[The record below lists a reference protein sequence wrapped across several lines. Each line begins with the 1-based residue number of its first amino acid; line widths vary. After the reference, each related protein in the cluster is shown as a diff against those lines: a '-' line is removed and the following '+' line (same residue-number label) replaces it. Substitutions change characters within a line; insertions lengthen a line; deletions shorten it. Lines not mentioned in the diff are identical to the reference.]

1 MQIVVKG
8 KNVEVT
14 EALRSYVEK
23 KIGRLDRYLD
33 HISECTVEL
42 TREMTKSAQARHV
55 VQVTMLA
62 NGTILRAEE
71 RAGDMYAG
79 IDTVVDTMHR
89 QLVRFKE
96 RLHRARSRTS
106 LRVMG
111 TEPALTPEELARGE
125 EEEEG
130 LPHIA
135 RVKRF
140 EMKPMTAEEA
150 ASQMELIG
158 HDFFVF
164 YNADRNAFNVLY
176 RREEGGYGLIEPV
189 LA

>member
-42 TREMTKSAQARHV
+42 TREMTKSAQARDV

-79 IDTVVDTMHR
+79 IDTVFDTMHR

-106 LRVMG
+106 LRAMG
-111 TEPALTPEELARGE
+111 TEPELTPEELARA

-130 LPHIA
+130 QPQIA

-140 EMKPMTAEEA
+140 AMKPMTAEEA
-150 ASQMELIG
+150 AGQMELIG

-164 YNADRNAFNVLY
+164 YNADRDTFNVLY
-176 RREEGGYGLIEPV
+176 RRQEGGYGLIEPV

>member
-33 HISECTVEL
+33 HITECTVEL
-42 TREMTKSAQARHV
+42 AREMTKSAQARDV

-62 NGTILRAEE
+62 RGAILRAEE

-79 IDTVVDTMHR
+79 IDTVFDTMHR
-89 QLVRFKE
+89 QLVRYKE
-96 RLHRARSRTS
+96 RSQRGRGLGAGRAFVGESE
-106 LRVMG
+106 L
-111 TEPALTPEELARGE
+111 APEEMTGE
-125 EEEEG
+125 EEQPNIE
-130 LPHIA
+130 

-140 EMKPMTAEEA
+140 AMKPMAAEEA
-150 ASQMELIG
+150 LGQMELLG

-164 YNADRNAFNVLY
+164 FNMDRNAFNVLY
-176 RREEGGYGLIEPV
+176 RRQQGGYGLIEPI
-189 LA
+189 LD

>member
-33 HISECTVEL
+33 HINECTVEL

-79 IDTVVDTMHR
+79 IDTVFDTMHR

-96 RLHRARSRTS
+96 RLHRTRSRAS
-106 LRVMG
+106 LKAIA
-111 TEPALTPEELARGE
+111 TEPALTPRGSSRPPAK
-125 EEEEG
+125 EG
-130 LPHIA
+130 LSPHS
-135 RVKRF
+135 
-140 EMKPMTAEEA
+140 P
-150 ASQMELIG
+150 
-158 HDFFVF
+158 H
-164 YNADRNAFNVLY
+164 N
-176 RREEGGYGLIEPV
+176 
-189 LA
+189 